1 MFAGA
6 AIMLASTYAS
16 PVAAQA
22 LEELLKQTIEPH
34 DRVAAAQAE
43 VEAQR
48 NKAREALGD
57 WFPTLTP
64 TGTYGWEKQNKPGS
78 IANTSTGFGEF
89 DLKVSQL
96 LWDFGATNAAV
107 EKARLQLLEAEVKL
121 VSARQDLML
130 EAVTAYVNLLR
141 AHQVLAYAKQSEENI
156 RKQTGLEEA
165 RVESGAGLSTDVLQA
180 KTQLAGAEARRI
192 QAAGGLVSATNRF
205 RAVFGREPGGAS
217 NLVPVSVSEAVLPI
231 DLNSAI
237 GIAQDNNA
245 QLILANLTE
254 AIAREDVN
262 ATKSK
267 EFFPKVEGALEQ
279 KWKRN
284 VAGTLDNQIETVA
297 KVEVSIPFNL
307 GFTGVNKLRAAQS
320 TLIARTRTV
329 ADTRR
334 RVEEQVRNA
343 WDQLRTAKDT
353 AASRRTQ
360 ASIAEAFL
368 DLARK
373 ERQLGQ
379 RSLIDVLSG
388 ETSLINAQ
396 SDAVSAETDVLVAAF
411 GLIKEIG
418 RLGYD
423 SFRPAAGGSGKG
435 PDGDDAAATEPPRP
449 RGDAKAQAQALTR
462 RLSLTGTAYETFTPM
477 TPRKPAGLPPKAK
490 WTQPPPEASVA
501 PLAPPEPKSA
511 PTTAVTVDTAPTAAD
526 LTLPPGGLAA
536 PAEALPIDARPAG
549 REKTDRPTPA
559 RPTMPP
565 KAAVVP
571 SPDGARTEATRSAK
585 VVSLPIDPAPATK
598 PPSGSG
604 RAKYTK
610 PPDTQRP
617 ADERNFLARIF
628 SGANKPHIPV
638 ATAEIAPPPKAA
650 STEVAERT
658 PQPDSTTPDRSFGFK
673 PLTKDQDFFVWLFSH
688 AQGSD
693 ENAARSATP
702 APSPPPA
709 TTADRQDPPVSAMA
723 AAKPPS
729 PAQLKDE
736 PSPTKPDRSAQ
747 AARSAPP
754 TEPAPRSTTADN
766 PVVALVGGF
775 FGALASLFTGEAPK
789 AQQFDV
795 PPPAAKPAAVKV
807 AAAPAP
813 PAVPQPATPA
823 EPKAL
828 TKDQDFFVW
837 LFSHARMPAA
847 EGTPDATPEPA
858 STGGADDD
866 LHTPAL
872 TPIAVAAKPQAP
884 TESKATA
891 PQPQPVPSAP
901 KEASATGAGPDNP
914 IVTLVSG
921 FFGALASLFTGDLP
935 ATQVSSTPAAAT
947 PPPSPREP
955 RAEPP
960 AAIAERT
967 PVPAAKTK
975 SNDPLLGGLVAF
987 IANNRVFEPTPAPPK
1002 P

>member
-1 MFAGA
+1 MAFLERITYLRAMFAGA
-6 AIMLASTYAS
+6 AILFASTYAA
-16 PVAAQA
+16 PAVAQS
-22 LEELLKQTIEPH
+22 LEDLLKQTIEPH

-78 IANTSTGFGEF
+78 TPDTSTGFGEF
-89 DLKVSQL
+89 DLKISQL

-205 RAVFGREPGGAS
+205 RAVFGREPGNAS
-217 NLVPVSVSEAVLPI
+217 NLVPVSVSEAVLPF
-231 DLNSAI
+231 DLNSAV

-267 EFFPKVEGALEQ
+267 EFFPKIEGALEQ

-284 VAGTLDNQIETVA
+284 VSGTLDNQIETVA

-418 RLGYD
+418 RLSYD
-423 SFRPAAGGSGKG
+423 SFRPPTGSRKG

-462 RLSLTGTAYETFTPM
+462 RLSLAGTAYETFTPM
-477 TPRKPAGLPPKAK
+477 TPRKPVTPPAPKAK
-490 WTQPPPEASVA
+490 WSEPPPETSGA
-501 PLAPPEPKSA
+501 PLASPEPKSA
-511 PTTAVTVDTAPTAAD
+511 PTTAVTVDTDTVATAD
-526 LTLPPGGLAA
+526 LTLPPGGLTA
-536 PAEALPIDARPAG
+536 PVDP
-549 REKTDRPTPA
+549 RPTSGKKTMEGTSA
-559 RPTMPP
+559 SLASRPENST
-565 KAAVVP
+565 VP
-571 SPDGARTEATRSAK
+571 SPDNAK
-585 VVSLPIDPAPATK
+585 
-598 PPSGSG
+598 
-604 RAKYTK
+604 R
-610 PPDTQRP
+610 
-617 ADERNFLARIF
+617 
-628 SGANKPHIPV
+628 
-638 ATAEIAPPPKAA
+638 
-650 STEVAERT
+650 
-658 PQPDSTTPDRSFGFK
+658 TTPR
-673 PLTKDQDFFVWLFSH
+673 TW
-688 AQGSD
+688 
-693 ENAARSATP
+693 R
-702 APSPPPA
+702 
-709 TTADRQDPPVSAMA
+709 
-723 AAKPPS
+723 
-729 PAQLKDE
+729 
-736 PSPTKPDRSAQ
+736 AQ
-747 AARSAPP
+747 AAAAP
-754 TEPAPRSTTADN
+754 ALMDAAASNGSADN
-766 PVVALVGGF
+766 PIAASIGGF
-775 FGALASLFTGEAPK
+775 FDAIASLFGAG
-789 AQQFDV
+789 
-795 PPPAAKPAAVKV
+795 PPAAPMPSTPAV
-807 AAAPAP
+807 AAAPPSPRAP
-813 PAVPQPATPA
+813 KDQPSIAGAEHSPAA
-823 EPKAL
+823 EPK
-828 TKDQDFFVW
+828 
-837 LFSHARMPAA
+837 
-847 EGTPDATPEPA
+847 DAD
-858 STGGADDD
+858 S
-866 LHTPAL
+866 
-872 TPIAVAAKPQAP
+872 
-884 TESKATA
+884 
-891 PQPQPVPSAP
+891 
-901 KEASATGAGPDNP
+901 
-914 IVTLVSG
+914 
-921 FFGALASLFTGDLP
+921 
-935 ATQVSSTPAAAT
+935 
-947 PPPSPREP
+947 
-955 RAEPP
+955 
-960 AAIAERT
+960 
-967 PVPAAKTK
+967 
-975 SNDPLLGGLVAF
+975 LLGGLIAF
-987 IANNRVFEPTPAPPK
+987 IANNKVFEPTPTPPK